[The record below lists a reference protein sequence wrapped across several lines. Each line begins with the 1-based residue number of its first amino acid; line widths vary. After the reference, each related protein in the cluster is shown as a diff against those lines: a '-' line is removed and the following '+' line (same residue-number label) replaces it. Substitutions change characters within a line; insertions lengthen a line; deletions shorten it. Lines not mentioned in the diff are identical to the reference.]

1 MKNFQKVPSRQR
13 VILQETMSVTC
24 GNSLGKV
31 VFFWIS
37 GIQILKI
44 PYMLYLGKV
53 FEKLTDKNQNFQRF
67 KTFRRFRV
75 FVLSY
80 RANSKTHERRKI

>member
-13 VILQETMSVTC
+13 VILQETMSATC

-31 VFFWIS
+31 GFFWIS

-53 FEKLTDKNQNFQRF
+53 FEKLTDKNQRF